1 MSDKKVSYLRFPD
14 SITSCELPGNWLRMA
29 RTRERGATMGKIDVY
44 YISPDKIKFR
54 SKVKLEKYFGT
65 SLDLTN
71 FSYQTGKWLTSTS
84 ELLAAKKKG
93 RRSKKSVNL
102 AATSESQT
110 TTLSADEP
118 VKLKGNAAEF
128 CKELLPKKMAKPVAA
143 KDLRCRV
150 LGTFVERLKSPLKN
164 DLDQPMSHLINSET
178 PKADTRKSKVDRKTG
193 QKNKGDSGGSSMS
206 TSPKKLPRYSGAKK
220 IRNFARRADE
230 EEKKQKVKEKIEEN
244 LISVA
249 ENLTHKS
256 VAVQTTDRLQCSPD
270 DVSSV
275 VSLLRLRSD
284 EEDTD
289 NELVIERLINTLKEQ
304 LMASSSKH
312 RKEQVSTE
320 QYEFQKQRVE
330 VSKQQLLR
338 LLQSDRN

>member
-1 MSDKKVSYLRFPD
+1 
-14 SITSCELPGNWLRMA
+14 
-29 RTRERGATMGKIDVY
+29 
-44 YISPDKIKFR
+44 
-54 SKVKLEKYFGT
+54 
-65 SLDLTN
+65 
-71 FSYQTGKWLTSTS
+71 
-84 ELLAAKKKG
+84 
-93 RRSKKSVNL
+93 
-102 AATSESQT
+102 
-110 TTLSADEP
+110 
-118 VKLKGNAAEF
+118 
-128 CKELLPKKMAKPVAA
+128 
-143 KDLRCRV
+143 
-150 LGTFVERLKSPLKN
+150 
-164 DLDQPMSHLINSET
+164 
-178 PKADTRKSKVDRKTG
+178 
-193 QKNKGDSGGSSMS
+193 MS

-220 IRNFARRADE
+220 IRSFARRADE